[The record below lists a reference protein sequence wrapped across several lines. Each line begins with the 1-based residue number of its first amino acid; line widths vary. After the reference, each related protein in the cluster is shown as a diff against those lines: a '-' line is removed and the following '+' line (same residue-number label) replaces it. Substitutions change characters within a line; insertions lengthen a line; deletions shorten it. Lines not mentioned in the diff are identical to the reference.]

1 MAYLICRA
9 TFENGVRIGMIEA
22 EKNVFCGAVL
32 GASIRTSCVLL
43 SAASA
48 LLVGT
53 TAAAFVVCL
62 ALLRSSRL
70 TLVHA

>member
-1 MAYLICRA
+1 
-9 TFENGVRIGMIEA
+9 MIEA
-22 EKNVFCGAVL
+22 EKNVFCGAAL

-53 TAAAFVVCL
+53 TAAAFVVCQD
-62 ALLRSSRL
+62 
-70 TLVHA
+70 